1 MPLRTRSPALP
12 RHAFEA
18 RSVQLIAAW
27 TLTLAGV
34 AGTQTFTK
42 PRAQGA
48 TSSHHAVAAPGTALP
63 PLTARLPRK

>member
-27 TLTLAGV
+27 TLTLAGM
-34 AGTQTFTK
+34 AGTQALNQ
-42 PRAQGA
+42 PRAKGA
-48 TSSHHAVAAPGTALP
+48 ASSHHAVPAPGIALP